1 MRIGPGEEL
10 ARQVRGGAVAG
21 SIVTVAIGAH
31 GLAGGGMPHGV
42 TLLLLGSVAAVLAA
56 AVTAVPVLA
65 TRRRWLVPVLA
76 IGQVLAHGALS
87 LGDAHAGMH
96 SGSHL
101 TAPMLFAHTAAVLVC
116 AALIAAAERIGPRA
130 CAALRRI
137 LPRLLIALPVLPERV
152 LLRPASDVLPSVATV
167 FVGSIPRRGPPAFG

>member
-10 ARQVRGGAVAG
+10 ARQVRAIAVAG
-21 SIVTVAIGAH
+21 SVIAIAIGAH

-42 TLLLLGSVAAVLAA
+42 TLLLLGGVAAVLAA
-56 AVTAVPVLA
+56 AVVAVPTIA

-76 IGQVLAHGALS
+76 TGQVLSHTALS

-96 SGSHL
+96 TGSHL
-101 TAPMLFAHTAAVLVC
+101 TAPMLLAHSAAVVVC

-130 CAALRRI
+130 YAALRRI
-137 LPRLLIALPVLPERV
+137 LPTILTALPVRLEPALPLAAADV
-152 LLRPASDVLPSVATV
+152 RPVPALVC
-167 FVGSIPRRGPPAFG
+167 VGSIARRGPPVFC